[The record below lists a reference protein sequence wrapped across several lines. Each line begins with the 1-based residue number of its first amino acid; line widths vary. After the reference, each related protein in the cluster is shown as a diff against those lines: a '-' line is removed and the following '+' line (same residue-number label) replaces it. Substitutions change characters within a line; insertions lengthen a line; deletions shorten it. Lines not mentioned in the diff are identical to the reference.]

1 MKKRLIGTLYF
12 IISAA
17 IGLLLFIIAG
27 NIGGD
32 VSTDSFYM
40 WVGIAACIIASVM
53 IITGIT
59 QYRRLMTV
67 AEDYSMYMDEDSYDK
82 YRYNKHNEIQIYSM
96 VGFVL
101 SLISLAIPV
110 VLIPYFNIFLF
121 IFSAAVYFI
130 SLSFLVKT
138 TRLVKKLYPERQLP
152 SADSKNYADKLLA
165 ASDEGE
171 RHIML
176 NALYKTS
183 STTQISLF
191 IAVFVLIAY
200 SVLTGES
207 QIFSILVLGIIM
219 IITNFKYFVEI
230 KEK

>member
-1 MKKRLIGTLYF
+1 MKRNLKFILYLIIG
-12 IISAA
+12 AA
-17 IGLLLFIIAG
+17 VGLLVSITAR
-27 NIGGD
+27 NIGGN

-40 WVGIAACIIASVM
+40 WVGIAACITAAVM

-67 AEDYSMYMDEDSYDK
+67 AEDYSIYMDEDSYDK
-82 YRYNKHNEIQIYSM
+82 YRYNKHNEIQIYST
-96 VGFVL
+96 VSFVL
-101 SLISLAIPV
+101 SLVSLTIPMI
-110 VLIPYFNIFLF
+110 LIPDFNIFLF

-130 SLSFLVKT
+130 SLGFLIKISG
-138 TRLVKKLYPERQLP
+138 LVKKLYPERQLP
-152 SADSKNYADKLLA
+152 STDSKNYADKLLA

-176 NALYKTS
+176 NALYKTF
-183 STTQISLF
+183 TITQVSLF
-191 IAVFVLIAY
+191 TAIIVLTAY